1 MENKENKTVLSES
14 ADLKTAEKS
23 IKSKKAKSK
32 QVSEPKQE
40 ESKYS
45 PADIVAAYKRFGV
58 SKMLV
63 KAAMLNSGV
72 TEAMTISEAESLIGK
87 YKKS

>member
-1 MENKENKTVLSES
+1 MENKENKTALSES
-14 ADLKTAEKS
+14 ADLKTAEES
-23 IKSKKAKSK
+23 IKGKKSK
-32 QVSEPKQE
+32 RASEPKQE

-58 SKMLV
+58 SKMLI
-63 KAAMLNSGV
+63 KAAMLNSGA
-72 TEAMTISEAESLIGK
+72 TEAMTVSEAESLIDK